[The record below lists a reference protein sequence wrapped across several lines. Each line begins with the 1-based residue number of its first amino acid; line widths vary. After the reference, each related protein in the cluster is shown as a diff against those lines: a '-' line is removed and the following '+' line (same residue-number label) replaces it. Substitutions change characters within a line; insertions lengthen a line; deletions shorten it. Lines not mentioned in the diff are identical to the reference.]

1 MDAMLRNRI
10 LLPILSIGFVGIL
23 WGCAPSTQPVADKS
37 VDARVTKLERE
48 LKTVQDASTALA
60 AQIKQEQNRV
70 KDVEKER
77 DDLKAQLKSRSG
89 ERDAV
94 QAQYDGF
101 RKSMKELIGQ
111 ADAAAATLNFKPTG
125 EVSAALTP
133 Q

>member
-1 MDAMLRNRI
+1 MLRNRI
-10 LLPILSIGFVGIL
+10 LLPILLVGLVGII
-23 WGCAPSTQPVADKS
+23 WGCSPSSQPIADKS

-48 LKTVQDASTALA
+48 LKTVQETSNALA
-60 AQIKQEQNRV
+60 AQIKQEQGRV
-70 KDVEKER
+70 KEVEKER
-77 DDLKAQLKSRSG
+77 DDLKVQLKTRVG

-111 ADAAAATLNFKPTG
+111 ADAAAATLNFRPG
-125 EVSAALTP
+125 SEVASIRAPLAP